1 MIQSKYVMDM
11 QSNYLVLEGKKDS
24 INGYLSKMIL
34 NNNIPGILKVELR
47 SIDDKDLF
55 YYNITSHD
63 SLLNI
68 YDKQCLEYKNLKLL
82 LVKIIE
88 ILEKSGDYLLLG
100 EDFILDPEYIYID
113 KDYER
118 FSLCYYVGYKKPLI
132 EQFKRLFEYLM
143 DKVNY
148 KDEKAVLLVYGLY
161 KIVRESNIT
170 FDQLKMELSKN
181 INPSIEYNGQ
191 DKGLY
196 DKKIVKQADND
207 SSIKNDNINNQSD
220 KSYTNHSN
228 ESRTFL
234 NEVSEEKEILSYS
247 KKSYIFAGIS
257 IFACLIIFAIA
268 FQQRLVHNTFGLK
281 VDTVKLLCLI
291 LIIISVEGLIL
302 SKLFQKDK
310 KVTKYVKEEKSIK
323 VEERPMDILNK
334 DNEKFAEQE
343 YRFYKEE
350 KKANLKN
357 DVKDNDSYN
366 EDINIDLINNENTQ
380 ILWNHINEDDLDNK
394 TEILVDFNSSEDT
407 YYLDPSNLLRQEKVY
422 INTSPFIVGKHLN
435 GVNFIIDDSSVSRF
449 HAKFIID
456 NEKISIVD
464 LGSTNGTY
472 INGSK
477 IKEHV
482 PIEIFIDDEVSF
494 SKEKYILLKTQ
505 G

>member
-1 MIQSKYVMDM
+1 MIESKYVMDM

-24 INGYLSKMIL
+24 IKGYLSKMIL

-63 SLLNI
+63 SLLNTFE
-68 YDKQCLEYKNLKLL
+68 KQCIEYKKLKLL

-88 ILEKSGDYLLLG
+88 ILERGGDYLLLG
-100 EDFILDPEYIYID
+100 EDFILDPKYIYID
-113 KDYER
+113 KNHEKL
-118 FSLCYYVGYKKPLI
+118 FLCYYIGYKEPLI
-132 EQFKRLFEYLM
+132 EQFKKLFEYLM

-170 FDQLKMELSKN
+170 FEQLKLELSKN

-196 DKKIVKQADND
+196 DKKLVKQVDNNPN
-207 SSIKNDNINNQSD
+207 IKNDNINNQSD
-220 KSYTNHSN
+220 KRYTNHSN
-228 ESRTFL
+228 ESMTFL

-247 KKSYIFAGIS
+247 KKTYIFAGIS
-257 IFACLIIFAIA
+257 IFACLIIFVIA
-268 FQQRLVHNTFGLK
+268 FQQRLVHNAFGLK

-291 LIIISVEGLIL
+291 LIITSVEGLIL
-302 SKLFQKDK
+302 SKLFHKDK

-323 VEERPMDILNK
+323 VEDRSMDIANK
-334 DNEKFAEQE
+334 ENGKFVEQGH
-343 YRFYKEE
+343 RFYKEDQDL
-350 KKANLKN
+350 NVN
-357 DVKDNDSYN
+357 DIIDNDTYN
-366 EDINIDLINNENTQ
+366 KNINTDLINNENTQ
-380 ILWNHINEDDLDNK
+380 VLWSNMNEEELDNK
-394 TEILVDFNSSEDT
+394 TEVLVDLNSSEDT
-407 YYLDPSNLLRQEKVY
+407 YYLDPCNLLRREKVY
-422 INTSPFIVGKHLN
+422 INTSPFIVGKHSN
-435 GVNFIIDDSSVSRF
+435 GVNYVIDDSSVSRF

-456 NEKISIVD
+456 SEKISIID